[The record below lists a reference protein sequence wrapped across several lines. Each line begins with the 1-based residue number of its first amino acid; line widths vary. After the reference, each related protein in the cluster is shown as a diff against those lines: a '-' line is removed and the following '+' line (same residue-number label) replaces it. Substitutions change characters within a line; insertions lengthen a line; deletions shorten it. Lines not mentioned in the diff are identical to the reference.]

1 MSWRTRLGQLAA
13 EFGEDVVQQASRVLA
28 RDATEAQARKT
39 LERIVRTVPEGVGF
53 AVPRPAAAKV
63 QRDPSLVAAV
73 RAGGK
78 VYKGPTHLEALDA
91 IPDAELRR
99 AAALDAYNRGFVNDR
114 GRFLDRYKAAD
125 YARNYGLLSPDAPAW
140 AQTAPELIAEH
151 LAVKKKRGGLAVKR
165 KKRKTR

>member
-1 MSWRTRLGQLAA
+1 MSWRKRLGQLVA

-28 RDATEAQARKT
+28 SDATEAQARKT
-39 LERIVRTVPEGVGF
+39 LERVMRTVPEGVDF
-53 AVPRPAAAKV
+53 AVPRPSAAKV
-63 QRDPSLVAAV
+63 RRDPSLEAAI

-78 VYKGPTHLEALDA
+78 VYRGRTHLDALDA
-91 IPDAELRR
+91 IPDPEMRR

-125 YARNYGLLSPDAPAW
+125 YARNYDLLSPSAPAW

-151 LAVKKKRGGLAVKR
+151 LAVKKARGGLAVKR
-165 KKRKTR
+165 KKGKR